1 MLQIGFRA
9 FRGANFDS
17 DIALDYIYI
26 YMGNCLNTIPIGTVP
41 TAPPDVVT
49 GGTRGMCG
57 LKNSR
62 FGKSHV
68 LDPFLCLI
76 R

>member
-1 MLQIGFRA
+1 MFQIGFRA

-26 YMGNCLNTIPIGTVP
+26 YTGNCLNTIPIGTVP

-49 GGTRGMCG
+49 GGTRGMYG
-57 LKNSR
+57 LRKLNFR
-62 FGKSHV
+62 KV
-68 LDPFLCLI
+68 ACT
-76 R
+76 

>member
-26 YMGNCLNTIPIGTVP
+26 YTGNCLATIPIGAEPTV
-41 TAPPDVVT
+41 PPDVVT

-57 LKNSR
+57 LAKLKVARTFS
-62 FGKSHV
+62 FV
-68 LDPFLCLI
+68 
-76 R
+76 